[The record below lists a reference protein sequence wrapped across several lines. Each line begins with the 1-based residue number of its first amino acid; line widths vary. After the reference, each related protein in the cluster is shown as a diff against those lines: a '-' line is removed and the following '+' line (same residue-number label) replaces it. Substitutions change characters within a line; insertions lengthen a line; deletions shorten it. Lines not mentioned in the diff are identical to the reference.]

1 MSATTTLTLDSDLE
15 QRVRRLADAQ
25 QLTPDRLMHEAIA
38 DYVQRAEAREAFMKE
53 AQESLQAFQ
62 ETGLHLMGSEVEAWL
77 AGWGTAVETE
87 APACRR

>member
-15 QRVRRLADAQ
+15 KRVRRLADAQ

-38 DYVQRAEAREAFMKE
+38 DYVQRAEKREAFVTE
-53 AQESLQAFQ
+53 ARDSLKAYQ
-62 ETGLHLMGSEVEAWL
+62 ETGLHLTGAEVETWL
-77 AGWGTAVETE
+77 SGWGTEAETE